1 MKQQR
6 RQTAKSNRSRGI
18 ALVTVLLLLLILSA
32 AAVALMYTVNTESH
46 LQKTDQ
52 GAGMAYYGAEAGM
65 EKMMTDLSNLYNV
78 SPFPTASAI
87 QGVAGL
93 SNVPPAADLN
103 GTTFSQY
110 QIVVPTD
117 GSGNPTFYSTTVHG
131 GNNDGLLAQ
140 VLQLKLQTTAV
151 RPGAGEQASMER
163 KVEVAL
169 IPVFQFG
176 IFSNT
181 DVDFFAGP
189 DFVFGGR
196 VHTNGNLFLAEG
208 GNLTLLD
215 KVHASFDIVRDTL
228 ANGIN
233 IAGNHTGAVFIP
245 TAPNG
250 CPPGGATS
258 SSATCRALGWQSPD
272 EGSSVNGTLRPPGI
286 PTAGG
291 TTNAAIFGPLSS
303 STYTQGFLQANVP
316 PLNLP
321 FVSAG
326 VDPVE
331 IIRQPRPG
339 DNAALTSSRLYNK
352 AQIWVLLADDPAEL
366 PGASGVPP
374 GTGDPQN
381 IRLSTFA
388 YPAPNFVANPQAT
401 QQGDATQTKPF
412 ATVAAAKAVD
422 GWIRVMYSKG
432 PGMTPIAVTQQWLN
446 LGITRQQAFPDSET
460 GVANTV
466 NPGAI
471 LLFQQVNDAVVGL
484 PASANDVIPI
494 NLYDPR
500 EGQPRDDNTG
510 TCKIGGVLNVV
521 DIDVLSL
528 KNWITTMAGGPNPVD
543 PVTQNGYGLYFSD
556 RRGMKPNPALT
567 PAAKNGDYGFTDVI
581 NEPDVNGA
589 PNGAL
594 DQGEIANVDGTVETF
609 GGNNLGVGVNNG
621 VASANPMTTVNCPNA
636 RKSWVSGAR
645 HAVRLIHGSGTN
657 LPLRPNPDPTNV
669 GGFTLASEN
678 PVYVRGNYN
687 ATALQGFGGNH
698 ASAAVIADTVTL
710 LSQNWSDANS
720 FTNPTARAS
729 RPASVGYFRL
739 AIASGKNKNFS
750 NAATAGTKSTDY
762 GTDGGMHNFLRLME
776 DWGGVDLNYR
786 GSMVSLYYSHYAT
799 GVFKCC
805 IIVYGAP
812 HRLFNYDNDFQTLN
826 KMPPLTPMFEQ
837 VVNIGYAQ
845 SFAHQ

>member
-1 MKQQR
+1 MKQQQ
-6 RQTAKSNRSRGI
+6 RQTAKSNHSRGI
-18 ALVTVLLLLLILSA
+18 ALITVLLLLLILSA
-32 AAVALMYTVNTESH
+32 AAVALMYTVNTEVH

-52 GAGMAYYGAEAGM
+52 GTGMAYYGAEAGM

-78 SPFPTASAI
+78 TPFPSATAI
-87 QGVAGL
+87 QNVAGL
-93 SNVPPAADLN
+93 TNVPPAADLN
-103 GTTFSQY
+103 GTGFSQY

-117 GSGNPTFYSTTVHG
+117 VNGNPNFYSTTVHG
-131 GNNDGLLAQ
+131 GANDGLLAQ

-151 RPGAGEQASMER
+151 RPGQGEQASMER

-208 GNLTLLD
+208 GNLTFLD

-228 ANGIN
+228 ANGVN
-233 IAGNHTGAVFIP
+233 IAGNHTGAVYIP
-245 TAPNG
+245 TTPSG
-250 CPPGGATS
+250 CPVAGATS
-258 SSATCRALGWQSPD
+258 SSASCRALGWQSPD

-291 TTNAAIFGPLSS
+291 TSNAAIFGPLSTT
-303 STYTQGFLQANVP
+303 TYTQGFLQANVP

-321 FVSAG
+321 FVSSG

-331 IIRQPRPG
+331 IIRQPQPT
-339 DNAALTSSRLYNK
+339 DNQALTTSRLYNK
-352 AQIWVLLADDPAEL
+352 AQIWVLLADTQAEL
-366 PGASGVPP
+366 PGNGTPLTP
-374 GTGDPQN
+374 GTGAGDPEN

-388 YPAPNFVANPQAT
+388 GYPVGTVLAIPQVG
-401 QQGDATQTKPF
+401 QQGDQSQTKPNA
-412 ATVAAAKAVD
+412 ATPLAVD

-432 PGMTPIAVTQQWLN
+432 PGTTPVAVTDQWLGR
-446 LGITRQQAFPDSET
+446 GISRQQAFPDSEA
-460 GVANTV
+460 GVGNTV
-466 NPGAI
+466 PNNSGAI
-471 LLFQQVNDAVVGL
+471 LLFQQKDDSPSTAF
-484 PASANDVIPI
+484 IPI

-510 TCKIGGVLNVV
+510 TCNIGGVLNVV
-521 DIDVLSL
+521 DIDVLQL
-528 KNWITTMAGGPNPVD
+528 KNWIASLTGGNAVD
-543 PVTQNGYGLYFSD
+543 AVTQNGYGLYFSD
-556 RRGMKPNPALT
+556 RRGMIVNPKT
-567 PAAKNGDYGFTDVI
+567 GTKNGDYGFTDVI
-581 NEPDVNGA
+581 NESSTTGA
-589 PNGAL
+589 PNGTL
-594 DQGEIANVDGTVETF
+594 DQGEIPNVDGISVEVF
-609 GGNNLGVGVNNG
+609 GGANLGIGVNNG
-621 VASANPMTTVNCPNA
+621 TALANPMTTVNCTNA

-645 HAVRLIHGSGTN
+645 HAVRLINGSGTN
-657 LPLRPNPDPTNV
+657 LPSRTNPDPTNV

-687 ATALQGFGGNH
+687 ATTALGFGGNH

-710 LSQNWSDANS
+710 LSPSWSDKNS
-720 FTNPTARAS
+720 FLNPTAPGSRAATTS
-729 RPASVGYFRL
+729 FFRL

-750 NAATAGTKSTDY
+750 NAATQGTKSTDY
-762 GTDGGMHNFLRLME
+762 GTDGGMHNFLRLLE
-776 DWGGVDLNYR
+776 GWNGIDLNYR

-805 IIVYGAP
+805 TIVYDAP
-812 HRLFNYDNDFQTLN
+812 HRLFNYDTDFQTMN
-826 KMPPLTPMFEQ
+826 KMPPLTPTFEQ
-837 VVNIGYAQ
+837 VVNIGYSQ

>member
-1 MKQQR
+1 MKQQ
-6 RQTAKSNRSRGI
+6 QWQMAKSNGSKGI
-18 ALVTVLLLLLILSA
+18 ALITVLLLLLILSA
-32 AAVALMYTVNTESH
+32 AAVALMYTVNTEVH

-52 GAGMAYYGAEAGM
+52 GSGMAYYGAEAGM
-65 EKMMTDLSNLYNV
+65 EKMMTDLNNLYSL
-78 SPFPTASAI
+78 SPFPSTTAI
-87 QGVAGL
+87 QNVATL
-93 SNVPPAADLN
+93 TNVPPAADLN

-117 GSGNPTFYSTTVHG
+117 SSGNPAFFATTVHG

-140 VLQLKLQTTAV
+140 VLPLQLQTTAV
-151 RPGAGEQASMER
+151 RPGAGEQASMTR

-189 DFVFGGR
+189 NFVFGGR

-208 GNLTLLD
+208 GAANNLTFLD

-233 IAGNHTGAVFIP
+233 IAGNHTGAVYIP
-245 TAPNG
+245 TAPSG
-250 CPPGGATS
+250 CPVLGATGGT
-258 SSATCRALGWQSPD
+258 ATCRALSWQTPD
-272 EGSSVNGTLRPPGI
+272 EGSSTGGTLRPPGI

-291 TTNAAIFGPLSS
+291 ANNASVFGPLST

-321 FVSAG
+321 FVTAG

-331 IIRQPRPG
+331 IIRQPQPL
-339 DNAALTSSRLYNK
+339 DSQALVSSRLYNK
-352 AQIWVLLADDPAEL
+352 AQIWVLLADTALEL
-366 PGASGVPP
+366 PGGSG
-374 GTGDPQN
+374 DLQN

-388 YPAPNFVANPQAT
+388 YPAPNFVSDPQAGQKGDVAQT
-401 QQGDATQTKPF
+401 QPG
-412 ATVAAAKAVD
+412 VGIGSAKAID

-432 PGMTPIAVTQQWLN
+432 PGTTPVAVTNQWLAK
-446 LGITRQQAFPDSET
+446 GISRQQAFPDSEFGAT
-460 GVANTV
+460 NLV
-466 NPGAI
+466 NPTAI
-471 LLFQQVNDAVVGL
+471 LLFQQLDDLVAPPGTK
-484 PASANDVIPI
+484 ASDFIPI
-494 NLYDPR
+494 NLFDAR
-500 EGQPRDDNTG
+500 EAQPRDDDTG
-510 TCKIGGVLNVV
+510 NCNIAGVMNVV
-521 DIDVLSL
+521 DIDVLNLKTWIASL
-528 KNWITTMAGGPNPVD
+528 TGGNAVD
-543 PVTQNGYGLYFSD
+543 PVTQNGYGVYFSD
-556 RRGMKPNPALT
+556 RRGMIVNPQT
-567 PAAKNGDYGFTDVI
+567 GTKNGDYGFTDVI
-581 NEPDVNGA
+581 NEADVNGA

-594 DQGEIANVDGTVETF
+594 DQGEIPNVDGKTVETF
-609 GGNNLGVGVNNG
+609 GGGNLGIGVNNG
-621 VASANPMTTVNCPNA
+621 TASTGPFQTVPCAAA

-645 HAVRLIHGSGTN
+645 HAVRLINGSGTN
-657 LPLRPNPDPTNV
+657 LPSRTNPDPTNV

-678 PVYVRGNYN
+678 PVYVRANYN
-687 ATALQGFGGNH
+687 ATTLLGFGGNH
-698 ASAAVIADTVTL
+698 ASAAVIADTVSL
-710 LSQNWSDANS
+710 QSRNWTDANS
-720 FTNPTARAS
+720 FANPTARGNRAVTLPS
-729 RPASVGYFRL
+729 WFRL

-776 DWGGVDLNYR
+776 DWKGTPLNYQ

-805 IIVYGAP
+805 NIVYNAP
-812 HRLFNYDNDFQTLN
+812 TRNFNYDNDFQTLN
-826 KMPPLTPMFEQ
+826 KMPPLTPTFEQ